1 MNWKLKAAIRKTIL
15 ACPGG
20 AQLYRFLTY
29 RVIGTQHGMAGKWFR
44 VIPNHVRVLQEKFG
58 DGARKAPL
66 WCYDSGATPAAAF
79 AAALASDEPCL
90 LTDRHNRLADTYL
103 ETSRKIFADKGPEL
117 ATLSKAPEG
126 RFAEVCQKLASCHS
140 SLEAIK
146 TLGMTYAKDH
156 ESALSPEWKSRI
168 GLIFSAGTLEHYTPE
183 EVDRELARMYEALR
197 PGGVL
202 SHVID
207 HRDHRWHADKSISP
221 LLHLT
226 LSRDEYTRQFGN
238 ALDYHNR
245 WMQSDWVR
253 AMERH
258 GFIVEPRTR
267 HAYTPD
273 LVPLDRSKLAD
284 EFRNLPENDF
294 QVIVTHFVA
303 VKPL

>member
-1 MNWKLKAAIRKTIL
+1 MNWKLKAALRNTIL
-15 ACPGG
+15 AAPGG
-20 AQLYRFLTY
+20 AQLYRYLTY
-29 RVIGTQHGMAGKWFR
+29 RVLGTQHGMAGKWFR

-58 DGARKAPL
+58 DDARHASL

-79 AAALASDEPCL
+79 AAALVSDEPCL
-90 LTDRHNRLADTYL
+90 LTDKHNRLADTYL
-103 ETSRKIFADKGPEL
+103 ETSRKVLAEKGEEL
-117 ATLSKAPEG
+117 AQLARAPEG
-126 RFAEVCQKLASCHS
+126 RFGEVRSTLASCKS
-140 SLEAIK
+140 SLEAIRS
-146 TLGMTYAKDH
+146 LGMTYSKDH
-156 ESALSPEWKSRI
+156 NTACSPEWKGRV

-183 EVDRELARMYEALR
+183 QVDVELARMHQALR

-226 LSRDEYTRQFGN
+226 LSPEEYTRKFGN

-258 GFIVEPRTR
+258 GFAVEPRFR
-267 HAYTPD
+267 HAYSDD
-273 LVPLDRSKLAD
+273 LVPLDRSKLSE
-284 EFRNLPENDF
+284 EFRNLPDSDF
-294 QVIVTHFVA
+294 EVIVTHFVA
-303 VKPL
+303 VKK